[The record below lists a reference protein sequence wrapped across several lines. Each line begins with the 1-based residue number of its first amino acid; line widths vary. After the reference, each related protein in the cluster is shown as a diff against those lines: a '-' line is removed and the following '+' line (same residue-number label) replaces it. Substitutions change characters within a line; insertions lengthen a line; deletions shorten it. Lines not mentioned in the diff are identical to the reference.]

1 MDNEKAKIT
10 SLGNIEEKKQEG
22 AFSFGDEAPTKAVQ
36 STPTNFRFGD
46 GQTARSIQDGVD
58 YNNDNINYPNNEK
71 PISKEELDE
80 VLKRAT
86 TIDVD
91 AEVKKKGPR
100 L

>member
-10 SLGNIEEKKQEG
+10 SLGNIQEQKQEG
-22 AFSFGDEAPTKAVQ
+22 AFSFEDETPTKAVQ

-46 GQTARSIQDGVD
+46 GEVARSIQDGVN
-58 YNNDNINYPNNEK
+58 YNKDNIDYPNNER
-71 PISKEELDE
+71 PISQEELDE
-80 VLKRAT
+80 LLKRAT
-86 TIDVD
+86 PVDVD